1 MKWNI
6 SGLPQYKGR
15 ANPNVHHHKGQNN
28 AHGGGIKKT
37 TKKGEH

>member
-1 MKWNI
+1 MQLNI
-6 SGLPQYKGR
+6 SGLPQVKGR
-15 ANPNVHHHKGQNN
+15 ANHNVYHKGPNN